1 MEKRMKKIKLAM
13 LTASIIGMSATAVN
27 AQSKF
32 EGFYGQAGI
41 GYESVTPSLS
51 YGNINITQSG
61 TPIASLP
68 IASSISSS
76 NSFIGTV
83 TAGYTFVVTK
93 DFLLGI
99 GAEYSPIAGSK
110 ANYSASNATIG
121 TVNGQW
127 NKENSYNIFLSPATP
142 IGSDGLLYGK
152 VGYTGTS
159 VKSQYTNV
167 GSPTTSNLK
176 GYSLGFGYKHLISTG
191 FYGFGEVN
199 YASYGNL
206 NIDDVATSGVYR
218 ATQTVTISA
227 NAMNLLVGVGY
238 KF

>member
-1 MEKRMKKIKLAM
+1 MEKRMKKIQLAM
-13 LTASIIGMSATAVN
+13 LTVSIIGMSATAVN

-51 YGNINITQSG
+51 YGNVNITQSG

-68 IASSISSS
+68 IASSISNS

-83 TAGYTFVVTK
+83 TAGYMFAVTK
-93 DFLLGI
+93 NFLLGI

-127 NKENSYNIFLSPATP
+127 NKENSYNIFLSPATA
-142 IGSDGLLYGK
+142 IGNDGLLYGK

-159 VKSQYTNV
+159 IKSQYTNG
-167 GSPTTSNLK
+167 GSSTTNNLT
-176 GYSLGFGYKHLISTG
+176 GYSLGFGYKQIISAG

-199 YASYGNL
+199 YASYSNL
-206 NIDDVATSGVYR
+206 NINDVATSGVYR

-227 NAMNLLVGVGY
+227 NAMNVLVGIGY

>member
-1 MEKRMKKIKLAM
+1 MKKI
-13 LTASIIGMSATAVN
+13 ASLLVVSGIASLSSMQVN

-32 EGFYGQAGI
+32 EGFYGQVGV

-61 TPIASLP
+61 TPIASVP

-76 NSFIGTV
+76 NSFAGTV
-83 TAGYTFVVTK
+83 TAGYNFAISK

-121 TVNGQW
+121 TIPGQW
-127 NKENSYNIFLSPATP
+127 NKENSYNLFLSPATP
-142 IGSDGLLYGK
+142 IGNDGLLYGK
-152 VGYTGTS
+152 VGYTGAS
-159 VKSQYTNV
+159 IKNQYTGAN
-167 GSPTTSNLK
+167 SASNNLT
-176 GYSLGFGYKHLISTG
+176 GYSLGLGYKQFISAG
-191 FYGFGEVN
+191 LYAFGEVN
-199 YASYGNL
+199 YASYSNL
-206 NIDDVATSGVYR
+206 NINDVATSGVYR

-227 NAMNLLVGVGY
+227 NAMNALVGIGY